1 MKRLATTE
9 RGGRAESEWVARCLE
24 ELGHEEVVGDPNF
37 HLMHATRNR
46 NVKPDRR
53 DARTL
58 AEACRNGNLPPAHR
72 SSEVQRHLRAQ
83 LAVRDALNRHARA
96 YIVLGRA
103 LRRHGFRIREGR
115 AESFAERR

>member
-46 NVKPDRR
+46 NVKPDRH

-58 AEACRNGNLPPAHR
+58 AEACRNGTYRPRTAPRKCNGTC
-72 SSEVQRHLRAQ
+72 
-83 LAVRDALNRHARA
+83 ARNWRCA
-96 YIVLGRA
+96 MR
-103 LRRHGFRIREGR
+103 
-115 AESFAERR
+115 